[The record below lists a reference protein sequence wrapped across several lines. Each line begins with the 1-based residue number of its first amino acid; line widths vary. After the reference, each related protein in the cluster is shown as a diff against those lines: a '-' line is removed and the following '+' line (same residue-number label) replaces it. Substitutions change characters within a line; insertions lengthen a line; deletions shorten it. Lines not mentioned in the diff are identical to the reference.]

1 MKILYIGDISEGST
15 SRHRLDA
22 LFRCGHT
29 VVFHD
34 ERQSVQKY
42 LSSRFQ
48 SKLHLI
54 TGYRFLS
61 KKISKYLKSFLR
73 CLHFK
78 PELVWIN
85 GGEFINRDLLQFIK
99 TLGAPILLYN
109 NDDPTGNRDGNRFDI
124 LKKSISLYDLCVVCR
139 DENVQEFLDLGAK
152 KVKRVF
158 MGYDEI
164 AHTPLEEDE
173 NLSECFK
180 SEVSFIGTWMK
191 YENREILLRKIHDA
205 GIKLKIWGGRWELC
219 KDRALVRECWQGTS
233 LSGRSY
239 VHAINGAQVCLG
251 LLSKGNRDQHTQ
263 RSMEIPFAGGLLC
276 AEYTDEH
283 AFLFKNGIDALLW
296 KNHEECLHQCRK
308 LISSPLLNH
317 QIRVSGMQRVRKLG
331 VGNEQ
336 MCRRVLE
343 LLRNSLE

>member
-1 MKILYIGDISEGST
+1 MKILYIGDVSEGSG

-22 LFRCGHT
+22 LLRCGHT
-29 VVFHD
+29 VVSHN
-34 ERQSVQKY
+34 ETQPIQKY
-42 LSSRFQ
+42 LSSRIL
-48 SKLHLI
+48 SKFHFI
-54 TGYRFLS
+54 TGYKFLS
-61 KKISKYLKSFLR
+61 KKISNHLKGVFR
-73 CLHFK
+73 CLQIK
-78 PELVWIN
+78 PQLVWIN
-85 GGEFINRDLLQFIK
+85 GGEFINRDLLEFIK

-109 NDDPTGNRDGNRFDI
+109 NDDPTGYRDGNRFHL
-124 LKKSISLYDLCVVCR
+124 LKSSISLYDLCVVCR
-139 DENVQEFLDLGAK
+139 DKNVQEFLDLGAK
-152 KVKRVF
+152 KVERVF

-164 AHTPLEEDE
+164 AHKPLEKSED
-173 NLSECFK
+173 LSENFK
-180 SEVSFIGTWMK
+180 SEVSFIGTWMRHEK
-191 YENREILLRKIHDA
+191 REILLRKIHDA
-205 GIKLKIWGGRWELC
+205 GIRLKIWGGRWELC

-239 VHAINGAQVCLG
+239 VQAITGAKLCLG

-296 KNHEECLHQCRK
+296 KNHEECLHQCTK
-308 LISSPLLNH
+308 LISSPVLNH

-343 LLRNSLE
+343 LLRNS